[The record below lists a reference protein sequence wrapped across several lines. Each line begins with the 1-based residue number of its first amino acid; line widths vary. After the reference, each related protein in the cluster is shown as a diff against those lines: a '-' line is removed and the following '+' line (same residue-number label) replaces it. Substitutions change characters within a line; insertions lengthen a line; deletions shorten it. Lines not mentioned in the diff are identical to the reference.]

1 MNKNNNSDRKKDK
14 HAEFTA
20 RFGCGFIFGI
30 FLAIALGLVAE
41 ALTVAALLGII
52 FISAVV
58 CGLFSAVFGDKFW
71 YWLRFWL

>member
-1 MNKNNNSDRKKDK
+1 MDKNNRSDRKNDNQ
-14 HAEFTA
+14 AEFTA

-30 FLAIALGLVAE
+30 FLAIALGLLAD
-41 ALTVAALLGII
+41 APTVAALLGII

-58 CGLFSAVFGDKFW
+58 CGLLSAAFGDKFW